1 MKEITR
7 KVVGRVN
14 AGLDWNSPPVP
25 RRNSARWLRAAG
37 GVSVA
42 GLQADFPDHY
52 TTLGLHRRC
61 TEVHIRTAYR
71 VLAKEHHPDLNG
83 GSEDSVARTQILN
96 AAYAV
101 LIDPE
106 QRKAYDRELAA
117 AEKASVPVRAGRIE
131 RNVSQDA
138 TLRLED
144 FLVGTTL
151 EVRVNDPA
159 NPAGPELYECLVP
172 PGTAPG
178 ARFRV
183 PREGAFRGGF
193 VVVRVRPG
201 PDFRFKP
208 RGSDLRCDLR
218 IRADQAAKGGSQSV
232 RGLGGNYV
240 RVEIPARV
248 GRSEVVRVSG
258 EGLPKSGG
266 SRGDLLIRVMYRPE
280 VKITRKPGR

>member
-1 MKEITR
+1 
-7 KVVGRVN
+7 
-14 AGLDWNSPPVP
+14 
-25 RRNSARWLRAAG
+25 
-37 GVSVA
+37 
-42 GLQADFPDHY
+42 
-52 TTLGLHRRC
+52 
-61 TEVHIRTAYR
+61 
-71 VLAKEHHPDLNG
+71 VLAKEHHPDVNG
-83 GSEDSVARTQILN
+83 GSESSVMRTQILN

-117 AEKASVPVRAGRIE
+117 AERASVPVRAGRIE

-138 TLRLED
+138 TLRLDD

-151 EVRVNDPA
+151 EVSVNDPA
-159 NPAGPELYECLVP
+159 NPAGPELYECTVP

-218 IRADQAAKGGSQSV
+218 IPAELATKGGSQSL
-232 RGLGGNYV
+232 RGLGGSFM
-240 RVEIPARV
+240 RVQIPARV
-248 GRSEVVRVSG
+248 GRGEVLRVPD
-258 EGLPKSGG
+258 EGLPRAGG
-266 SRGDLLIRVMYRPE
+266 GRGDLLVRVMYRPD
-280 VKITRKPGR
+280 VRITRKPRL